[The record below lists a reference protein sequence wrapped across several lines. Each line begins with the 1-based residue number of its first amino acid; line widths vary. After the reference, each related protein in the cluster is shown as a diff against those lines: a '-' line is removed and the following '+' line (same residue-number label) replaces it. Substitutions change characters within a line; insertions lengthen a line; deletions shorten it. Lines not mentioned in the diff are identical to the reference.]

1 MGRRKRFV
9 ERTEQGETVMDE
21 FYEKLFG
28 KNLAAEVPTVDL
40 PAEIARMSLYEIAV
54 TLSTADELVRY
65 DTEE

>member
-1 MGRRKRFV
+1 
-9 ERTEQGETVMDE
+9 MDE

-28 KNLAAEVPTVDL
+28 KNLAAEAPTVDL

-54 TLSTADELVRY
+54 TLSTADELVRF